1 MSLDDST
8 TTTTTTTTSTST
20 TSSSLPEAH
29 DVYILSD
36 VFESQAVAQGAAH
49 LVHAILDQPQRQQQL
64 ESRVWVFC
72 QSDRAQRDSFL
83 ETLVSLSK
91 QQQSDPRD
99 NSDNPTTQQQPKDKT
114 IAWTPFDKNDP
125 GPSSDQRLWLCSI
138 DETQVNYG

>member
-8 TTTTTTTTSTST
+8 TTTTTSTST
-20 TSSSLPEAH
+20 TTSSLPEAH

-36 VFESQAVAQGAAH
+36 VFESHAVAQGAAH
-49 LVHAILDQPQRQQQL
+49 LVHAILYQPQPHQQL

-83 ETLVSLSK
+83 ETLVSLSNCK
-91 QQQSDPRD
+91 QQQSDPHD
-99 NSDNPTTQQQPKDKT
+99 NSDDPTTNKQPKDKT
-114 IAWTPFDKNDP
+114 IAWTPFDKNDH
-125 GPSSDQRLWLCSI
+125 GPARDQRLWLCSI